1 VTWATVQ
8 NLDGTIGIILPN
20 AVKEKIKEAMEHGI
34 SATFGKVS
42 NLAND
47 KLTRLKTIFRDRN
60 YNVYRRAGDRA
71 EVYRTSAAY
80 ADAEGAFF
88 DANSQQGSFMSMEVR

>member
-1 VTWATVQ
+1 VQ
-8 NLDGTIGIILPN
+8 NLNGTIGIILPN

-71 EVYRTSAAY
+71 EVYRTSAY
-80 ADAEGAFF
+80 ADAEGAFV